1 MKVTDI
7 NIDLLLYTQPVK
19 TQNYDHD
26 EEGGFFKKL
35 RNKKEEPEVP
45 FFNTRVDEFGR
56 DALYED
62 IKANCDAYIV
72 RGASFDNIVVLS
84 QNYMI
89 LPEKEIFPLYTVKK
103 FAITNELPSNRPY
116 EQYALDRFNDPYD
129 PNYVSEFE
137 NEEGFELARFNI
149 RLTITDK
156 YDILYEYV
164 FPMEVADRRDF
175 REKLYE
181 RVAPYGA
188 YDYSEEDVMV
198 GEFQVL

>member
-1 MKVTDI
+1 M
-7 NIDLLLYTQPVK
+7 
-19 TQNYDHD
+19 
-26 EEGGFFKKL
+26 
-35 RNKKEEPEVP
+35 
-45 FFNTRVDEFGR
+45 
-56 DALYED
+56 
-62 IKANCDAYIV
+62 
-72 RGASFDNIVVLS
+72 
-84 QNYMI
+84 
-89 LPEKEIFPLYTVKK
+89 
-103 FAITNELPSNRPY
+103 
-116 EQYALDRFNDPYD
+116 DRFNDPYD

-156 YDILYEYV
+156 YNLMYEYV